1 MAAAIGY
8 DQQPEFEIRAPGQR
22 TMSERLEW
30 EIRNS
35 NGPLRRAVE
44 AEGLMEDWTD
54 DKDKAKL

>member
-1 MAAAIGY
+1 
-8 DQQPEFEIRAPGQR
+8 
-22 TMSERLEW
+22 MSERLEW

-44 AEGLMEDWTD
+44 AEGLMGDWTD